1 MSSLSFL
8 DTSHLLDIY
17 NVNISF
23 YALAY
28 IFSILVPIWRVEFF
42 LLIKFNLT
50 ILSLVLAF
58 CVLFRKSLL
67 TLKKANF
74 INLDLMFQFMTHFD
88 FFLCVAWGKWASF
101 FSACE
106 YLIVSEHLWRRLSFP
121 HWIIMAPLSKNSYI
135 GEKRTFIYFWNLY
148 FVSLIKFYSQ
158 VNTTLSWLL

>member
-74 INLDLMFQFMTHFD
+74 INLDLMFQFTTHFD

-101 FSACE
+101 FFCMW
-106 YLIVSEHLWRRLSFP
+106 VSYCFRAFVEKTVFSPLNYYGTLVKNQLYRRKAYIHLFLESLFC
-121 HWIIMAPLSKNSYI
+121 
-135 GEKRTFIYFWNLY
+135 FID
-148 FVSLIKFYSQ
+148 
-158 VNTTLSWLL
+158 